1 MLTSDSMGMEF
12 IWWVGV
18 VEDRHDPM
26 YLGRCKVR
34 CLGWHTDDKKLMPP
48 GKLPWAFPLMPITSA
63 SQTGVGQTPLGPVE
77 GSWVMGFFRDGKEAQ
92 EPVMMGTLHGVPE
105 QDVREIYTA
114 QIGFYDARM
123 YDNKIASDMHP
134 FSLDAAKKRIR
145 SLLLGADTRQEDK
158 VPREAEMLT
167 YSGAGVGVI
176 ITEQEQISPFPS
188 YHYLNE
194 PTTNRLARGY
204 GDPTSK
210 LLSTDDGSRVES
222 QYSILRRKKNSRN
235 AGQVGV
241 TTGGDFGSTVNVR
254 TLIQFQDF
262 TLTALQAAGD
272 KFKEALVKPIINR
285 FSEPLPP
292 FNAVYPYNHVQQT
305 ESGHVFEFDDTPDA
319 ERIHLY
325 HRSGSFIEYHPDG
338 TVVTKSVNEAYNIVH
353 SNSYEHIEA
362 HKVETIDK
370 SFQLFVNR
378 DQQSTQGN
386 FSLKIGTGGSYY
398 ANVDG
403 GNYYI
408 NSARYESNT
417 TSFMVGTKKGS
428 NISGDGSLK
437 LNTTGT
443 MAFDSD
449 GPLTADA
456 SQIKI
461 RSEGVVGLSGS
472 GDINL
477 TTSIGAIDISTIGT
491 PFIAGSGIK
500 LHTGLAPIEINAAES
515 AVGATGYINL
525 FLGNTGTLGKI
536 VISPAGIVMQSP
548 TAFAGTF
555 GTFALKSG
563 APLSISGA
571 GKSLKSCFDD
581 LIDEITKIT
590 VPTGSG
596 NSGTPLNTPALNL
609 VKTKIMQCIM

>member
-48 GKLPWAFPLMPITSA
+48 IDLPWAFPLMPITSA

-77 GSWVMGFFRDGKEAQ
+77 GTWVMGFFRDGREAQ

-123 YDNKIASDMHP
+123 YDNAIASDTHP
-134 FSLDAAKKRIR
+134 FSLEAAKKRVR
-145 SLLLGADTRQEDK
+145 SLLLGADTRQSDK
-158 VPREAEMLT
+158 VPREPEILE
-167 YSGAGVGVI
+167 YSGAGDGVI
-176 ITEQEQISPFPS
+176 ITEQEQLSPFPS

-204 GDPTSK
+204 SDPTSK
-210 LLSTDDGSRVES
+210 LRTSEDGKRTES
-222 QYSILRRKKNSRN
+222 QYSILKRKKNSRN
-235 AGQVGV
+235 AGQVNVG
-241 TTGGDFGSTVNVR
+241 TGGDFGSIVNIR
-254 TLIQFQDF
+254 KNMNLPF
-262 TLTALQAAGD
+262 LTPLQLSSD
-272 KFKEALVKPIINR
+272 KFKEALLKPIINR

-292 FNAVYPYNHVQQT
+292 YNAVYPYNHVQQT
-305 ESGHVFEFDDTPDA
+305 ESGHVFEFDDTPDS
-319 ERIHLY
+319 ERVHLY
-325 HRSGSFIEYHPDG
+325 HRSGSFLEYHPDG

-353 SNSYEHIEA
+353 SNSYEHIEG
-362 HKVETIDK
+362 HKIETIDK

-386 FSLKIGTGGSYY
+386 FSLKVGAGGSYY

-408 NSARYESNT
+408 TSDRYESIT

-428 NISGDGSLK
+428 TISGGGTLE
-437 LNTTGT
+437 LNTTGL
-443 MAFDSD
+443 MRLDAE
-449 GPLTADA
+449 GPLFADA
-456 SQIKI
+456 SQIKM
-461 RSEGVVGLSGS
+461 RSEGTVGLSGS
-472 GDINL
+472 GDVNI
-477 TTSIGAIDISTIGT
+477 TTSIGAIDIQTIGT

-548 TAFAGTF
+548 VAFAGTF
-555 GTFALKSG
+555 GTYSLKSG

-596 NSGTPLNTPALNL
+596 NSGMPLNTAALNL

>member
-1 MLTSDSMGMEF
+1 MLTPDSMGMEF

-48 GKLPWAFPLMPITSA
+48 LKLPWAFPLMPITSA

-77 GSWVMGFFRDGKEAQ
+77 GTWVMGFFRDGREAQ

-123 YDNKIASDMHP
+123 YDNKLSSSTHT
-134 FSLDAAKKRIR
+134 FSLEAAKKRVR
-145 SLLLGADTRQEDK
+145 SLLLSADTRQADK
-158 VPREAEMLT
+158 VPREPETLE
-167 YSGAGVGVI
+167 YSGAGDGVI
-176 ITEQEQISPFPS
+176 ITEQEQLSPFTS

-210 LLSTDDGSRVES
+210 LLTSDDGKKVES

-235 AGQVGV
+235 AGQVSVG
-241 TTGGDFGSTVNVR
+241 TGGDFGTTVNVR
-254 TLIQFQDF
+254 KNMSLSTVTLSSAQLS
-262 TLTALQAAGD
+262 TD
-272 KFKEALVKPIINR
+272 KFKVALLKPAINR

-292 FNAVYPYNHVQQT
+292 YNAVYPYNHVQQT
-305 ESGHVFEFDDTPDA
+305 ESGHVLEFDDTPDA

-325 HRSGSFIEYHPDG
+325 HRTGSFIEYHPDG

-378 DQQSTQGN
+378 DQQTTQGN
-386 FSLKIGTGGSYY
+386 FSLKIGAGGSYY
-398 ANVDG
+398 ANVEG

-408 NSARYESNT
+408 NTERYESNT
-417 TSFMVGTKKGS
+417 SSFMVGTKKNS
-428 NISGDGSLK
+428 SISGGGALELS
-437 LNTTGT
+437 TEGT
-443 MAFDSD
+443 MRLDSD
-449 GPLTADA
+449 GPLLADA
-456 SQIKI
+456 SQIKM
-461 RSEGVVGLSGS
+461 RAEGTVGLSGS
-472 GDINL
+472 GDINI
-477 TTSIGAIDISTIGT
+477 TPSIGAVDISTIGT

-536 VISPAGIVMQSP
+536 VISPAGIIMQSP
-548 TAFAGTF
+548 TSFAGTF

-596 NSGTPLNTPALNL
+596 NSGMPLNTAALNL